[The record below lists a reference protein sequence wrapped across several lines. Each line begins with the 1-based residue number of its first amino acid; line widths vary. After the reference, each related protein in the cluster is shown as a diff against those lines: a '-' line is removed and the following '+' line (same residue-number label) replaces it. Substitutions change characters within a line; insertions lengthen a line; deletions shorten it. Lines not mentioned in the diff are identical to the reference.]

1 MRILIV
7 KLGSIGDVVHT
18 LPALALL
25 RRAMPGARVTWV
37 VERSAAE
44 ILRDNPIVDRLVV
57 IDTKRLRRASAWSG
71 FGVAAESV
79 HEAGMQLGDLRAGGY
94 DVALDFQGLLKSAL
108 VARLGGAR
116 RVVGFA
122 PPALREPASRFLYT
136 ETIRVRA
143 RMNVIDKN
151 IALVCGALAIEPPTR
166 EIAYQFPLGISPA
179 HELEAESI
187 INPADDGFESGEA
200 EFVILNPA
208 GGWSTKLWEP
218 ERFGQLAHALWRAEG
233 LRSIVT
239 HGPGEAEL
247 ARRVRDAGG
256 GAPIHIAAP
265 SLRGFVAL
273 ARRARVYVGG
283 DTGPTHLAV
292 AAGTPVV
299 GLFGPTEW
307 WRNGSPRAADIVVEQ
322 TKLACRENCH
332 RRACDQWICMD
343 IDVASALAAVRE
355 RLKRAGS
362 QRNEME
368 RVMLHGSTTKIEVAV
383 DA

>member
-25 RRAMPGARVTWV
+25 RRLMPDARVTWA

-44 ILRDNPIVDRLVV
+44 ILRDNPAIDRLVV
-57 IDTKRLRRASAWSG
+57 IDTKRSRRASAWSG
-71 FGVAAESV
+71 FGIATKSARAVRS
-79 HEAGMQLGDLRAGGY
+79 QIGDLRADDY
-94 DVALDFQGLLKSAL
+94 DVALDFQGLLKSAF
-108 VARLGGAR
+108 VARLSGAR
-116 RVVGFA
+116 RVVGFDA
-122 PPALREPASRFLYT
+122 PALREPASRFLYT
-136 ETIRVRA
+136 EMIHVPA

-151 IALVCGALAIEPPTR
+151 IHLVRAALAIDSSTSEP
-166 EIAYQFPLGISPA
+166 AYQFPLGILPA
-179 HELEAESI
+179 HEREAESI
-187 INPADDGFESGEA
+187 IEAARDDFAGADAGFA
-200 EFVILNPA
+200 ILNPA

-218 ERFGQLAHALWRAEG
+218 ERFGRLANALWRAEG

-247 ARRVRDAGG
+247 ARRVEAASGE
-256 GAPIHIAAP
+256 APVHIAAP

-273 ARRARVYVGG
+273 AGHTRVYVGG

-307 WRNGSPRAADIVVEQ
+307 WRNGSPRAADIVVER
-322 TKLACRENCH
+322 TGLACREACH
-332 RRACDQWICMD
+332 RRACDQWVCMD

-355 RLKRAGS
+355 RLRRADTEADDRKRIMHYETA
-362 QRNEME
+362 
-368 RVMLHGSTTKIEVAV
+368 LKIEVAL